1 MILPTFRF
9 SISHAGGIFQLGSVT
24 IEWANTIPQGSQ
36 LMGQS
41 YWGWTTVIFPDDVW
55 FFGK

>member
-1 MILPTFRF
+1 MILSTLRF
-9 SISHAGGIFQLGSVT
+9 TTSHAGGIFQLGPITV
-24 IEWANTIPQGSQ
+24 EWANTIPQGTQ

-41 YWGWTTVIFPDDVW
+41 HWGWTKVLFPNEVW